1 MAIIAHTWLL
11 RKNSLEVVGTMW
23 LCIVCA
29 LLSCLFIAVIVSK
42 YFLYSD
48 AGSNHVKTFGGFNST
63 DICKENLALVFKKQ
77 GKNMPLSPVI
87 VSRGLLL
94 LLPEL

>member
-1 MAIIAHTWLL
+1 MPAAEKQSRSCWNNVVVHCVCIIT
-11 RKNSLEVVGTMW
+11 
-23 LCIVCA
+23 
-29 LLSCLFIAVIVSK
+29 CLFIAVIVSK